1 MQDRKDFMKEY
12 VWIYDR
18 DFRIM
23 NVSLQKKKEKHNN
36 KKFKTMIFFDYI
48 LCYKRHIIFVFMYYQ
63 YAYRLKYNC

>member
-23 NVSLQKKKEKHNN
+23 NVSLQKKKEKRNN
-36 KKFKTMIFFDYI
+36 KKF
-48 LCYKRHIIFVFMYYQ
+48 
-63 YAYRLKYNC
+63 